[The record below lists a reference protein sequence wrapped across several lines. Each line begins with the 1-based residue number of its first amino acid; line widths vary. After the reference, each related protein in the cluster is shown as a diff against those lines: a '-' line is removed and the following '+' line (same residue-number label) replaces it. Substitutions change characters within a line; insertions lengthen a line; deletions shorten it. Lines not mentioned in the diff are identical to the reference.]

1 MRCSAP
7 AILSLALTG
16 LLTGVPRPV
25 HAQLSLGAAQ
35 RTAREVSSELL
46 AARESNAAA
55 AARARQAAGFA
66 NPTLSYGRE
75 QTSRGLQSNAQNIA
89 QLEQVV
95 EIAGQRGARMSVA
108 RLRVAASVERLAAA
122 ELQLNFDVA
131 RAFALA
137 ITADDRLRIAEQGAN
152 AFAEA
157 QRVSDARLADGDI
170 SGYAARRLR
179 LESARFAA
187 VRSAAALERRA
198 ARSAL
203 ASLLGLGGRVGD
215 TLTLARDASDDV
227 FAPRVL
233 GLDSLMALAVRQ
245 RAELRIAM
253 LEAETLEAEA
263 RLVGRERIPTPTL
276 SLGYKGERVA
286 DPQLGSLTGFSG
298 YVAGFSIPLPILDRR
313 QASVDAASGDARAA
327 RATIEAVRRRVQREV
342 VEAYDALTAVEE
354 QQALLAPHLGDESR
368 AAMRAVQ
375 LAYAEGEIS
384 LVEWLDAVRAYQDA
398 ELTALTLQAEA
409 ATRRAALDRVVGARL
424 PSPVSLRR

>member
-1 MRCSAP
+1 M
-7 AILSLALTG
+7 
-16 LLTGVPRPV
+16 
-25 HAQLSLGAAQ
+25 
-35 RTAREVSSELL
+35 SSELL

-89 QLEQVV
+89 QLEQVF

-187 VRSAAALERRA
+187 VRSTAALERRA

-203 ASLLGLGGRVGD
+203 ASLLGLGGRAGD
-215 TLTLARDASDDV
+215 TLALARDTSDDV

-276 SLGYKGERVA
+276 SLG
-286 DPQLGSLTGFSG
+286 
-298 YVAGFSIPLPILDRR
+298 
-313 QASVDAASGDARAA
+313 
-327 RATIEAVRRRVQREV
+327 
-342 VEAYDALTAVEE
+342 
-354 QQALLAPHLGDESR
+354 
-368 AAMRAVQ
+368 
-375 LAYAEGEIS
+375 
-384 LVEWLDAVRAYQDA
+384 
-398 ELTALTLQAEA
+398 
-409 ATRRAALDRVVGARL
+409 
-424 PSPVSLRR
+424 